1 MIVEQARPMGATQ
14 WGMLLALSALWGSS
28 FFFFKVLVTELP
40 PFTVVLGRVGLA
52 AIILNAFLL
61 LRRAPV
67 TRSLPWRQFLVMGA
81 LNNVIPFSL
90 IVWGETRVS
99 SGLASILNA
108 STPVFTVI
116 AAHFLTRSEKATW
129 GRVVG
134 VMLGLLGVVVLIGP
148 DALRG
153 MGGKDSYGEVACI
166 LAAVSYA
173 LAGIYGRRFRGLP
186 PLHVATGQITCAAV
200 LTLPIAAATERF
212 WTLPM
217 PSLAVWGAFG
227 GIAFLCTVLAY
238 ILYFRILAAAGATNL
253 LLVTILLPVSALL
266 LGSLVLGE
274 QITTA
279 AVEGMALIGA
289 GLVAIDGRLVTALRS
304 RPATS

>member
-1 MIVEQARPMGATQ
+1 MIVEQARPMSATE
-14 WGMLLALSALWGSS
+14 WGMLLALSVLWGSS
-28 FFFFKVLVTELP
+28 FFFFKVLVAELP

-52 AIILNAFLL
+52 AVILNAFLL
-61 LRRAPV
+61 LRRAPMM
-67 TRSLPWRQFLVMGA
+67 RSLPWRQFLVMGA

-129 GRVVG
+129 DRVVG

-148 DALRG
+148 AALRG
-153 MGGKDSYGEVACI
+153 MGARDSYGEVACL

-186 PLHVATGQITCAAV
+186 PLHVATGQITCAAA
-200 LTLPIAAATERF
+200 LTLPIAAVTEKF

-217 PSLAVWGAFG
+217 PSLAAWGAFG
-227 GIAFLCTVLAY
+227 GIAFLCTALAY
-238 ILYFRILAAAGATNL
+238 ILYFRILASAGATNL

-274 QITTA
+274 QITVA
-279 AVEGMALIGA
+279 AVAGMALIGA
-289 GLVAIDGRLVTALRS
+289 GLVAIDGRLLMVLRP
-304 RPATS
+304 RRATT